1 MKKIANYVVSY
12 LLSCCVVTGIAQA
25 SKLTD
30 MIKEQTGQE
39 TSVLKE
45 QSLQQDPNLKLVTLK
60 ESKTGFRVLAVTNKQ
75 ESFLLA
81 VTSAFFTSNEAD
93 RNIIVAEFGSVTN
106 YNATF
111 KTREAVKKAIAS
123 LPKDSIIYLSST
135 NKNAKKV
142 FYIVSDPMCPHCQE
156 EFKHINERLQQGDVR
171 MIPVGWM
178 GKDSAQKVAEIYSL
192 TRKATTN
199 SEKIKILQR
208 IYNPQY
214 KPKQM
219 DTKMVEEVVHKLM
232 GEGKVEGTPYIIEE
246 DK

>member
-1 MKKIANYVVSY
+1 MKRVTNHIVSY
-12 LLSCCVVTGIAQA
+12 LLSCCIFTGIVEA

-39 TSVLKE
+39 ISILKE
-45 QSLQQDPNLKLVTLK
+45 QPLQQDSNLKLVTLR
-60 ESKTGFRVLAVTNKQ
+60 ESKTGFKVLAVTNKQ

-93 RNIIVAEFGSVTN
+93 RNLIIAEFGSITN
-106 YNATF
+106 YNMTF
-111 KTREAVKKAIAS
+111 KTQEAVKKAIAN
-123 LPKDSIIYLSST
+123 LPKDSIIHLSST

-156 EFKHINERLQQGDVR
+156 ELKHINERLQQGDVK

-192 TRKATTN
+192 AKKATTD

-219 DTKMVEEVVHKLM
+219 DTKMVEEVVRNLM

>member
-1 MKKIANYVVSY
+1 MRKFIDNIMLC
-12 LLSCCVVTGIAQA
+12 LLSYCIFIGIAQA

-30 MIKEQTGQE
+30 MIKEQTGQT

-45 QSLQQDPNLKLVTLK
+45 QALKQDSNLKLVTLK
-60 ESKTGFRVLAVTNKQ
+60 DAKTGFKVLAITNKQ

-81 VTSAFFTSNEAD
+81 ITSAFFTSNEND
-93 RNIIVAEFGSVTN
+93 RDLIIAEFGSITN
-106 YNATF
+106 YNMTF
-111 KTREAVKKAIAS
+111 KTQDAVKKAIAN
-123 LPKDSIIYLSST
+123 LPKDSIIHLTST

-142 FYIVSDPMCPHCQE
+142 FYIVSDPLCPHCQE
-156 EFKHINERLQQGDVR
+156 ELKHINERLNQGDVK

-178 GKDSAQKVAEIYSL
+178 GKESAQKVAEIYSL
-192 TRKATTN
+192 AKKATTD

-214 KPKQM
+214 KAKQM
-219 DTKMVEEVVHKLM
+219 DTKIVEQVVSSLM